1 MKDSGKIDIR
11 QLQVFHEIYREKSV
25 SKAAENLGMGQPGV
39 SIELNKLRKHF
50 NDTLFVR
57 VGNTMQAT
65 AVAESL
71 NGYIMDLLD
80 KWKRIAEFTEEFD
93 PSTSTRRFTIS
104 MMDISH
110 IEILPKLVAYL
121 HANAPNIALDIVPIT
136 PETPVQMSNGAVDL
150 AIGFVPQLK
159 AGFYQQ
165 KLFRQQ
171 YECLVSSHH
180 PRIQG
185 TLSLEDFQRE
195 GHVVFYHQ
203 GTGHSILEQQ
213 IRRLG
218 IQRDIYIQLS
228 SFLGL
233 GLLIEKSDLITSIPT
248 RLSKMFARNP
258 NLRSYA
264 LPFESPRYVIRQHW
278 HARFHQD
285 AGSRWMRKII
295 YEFFNTSENTDSGN
309 H

>member
-1 MKDSGKIDIR
+1 MKESGKMDIR

-25 SKAAENLGMGQPGV
+25 SKAAENLQMGQPGV
-39 SIELNKLRKHF
+39 SIELNKLRKRF
-50 NDTLFVR
+50 NDSLFVR
-57 VGNTMQAT
+57 VGNSMQAT

-71 NGYIMDLLD
+71 AGHITDLLE
-80 KWKRIAEFTEEFD
+80 KWKRIAEFSEAFD
-93 PSTSTRRFTIS
+93 PFVSTRRFTIS

-110 IEILPKLVAYL
+110 IEILPTLIAYL
-121 HANAPNIALDIVPIT
+121 HANAPKIALDIVPIT
-136 PETPVQMSNGAVDL
+136 PETPEQMSNGIVDL

-165 KLFRQQ
+165 TLFRQR
-171 YECLVSSHH
+171 YECLVSSSH

-185 TLSLEDFQRE
+185 QLSLEDFKRE

-218 IQRDIYIQLS
+218 IQRNIYIQLS

-233 GLLIEKSDLITSIPT
+233 GLLIEKSELITSIPT
-248 RLSKMFARNP
+248 RLGKMFARNP
-258 NLRSYA
+258 NLCSYA
-264 LPFESPRYVIRQHW
+264 LPFESPRYAIKQHW

-285 AGSRWMRKII
+285 AGSRWLRKII
-295 YEFFNTSENTDSGN
+295 YEFFNTSESPGLSNN
-309 H
+309 

>member
-1 MKDSGKIDIR
+1 MKDSGKMDIR
-11 QLQVFHEIYREKSV
+11 QLQIFHEINREKSV

-50 NDTLFVR
+50 NDPLFVR

-65 AVAESL
+65 TVAESL
-71 NGYIMDLLD
+71 AGHITDLLD

-93 PSTSTRRFTIS
+93 PATSTRGFTIS

-110 IEILPKLVAYL
+110 IEILPRLVAYL
-121 HANAPNIALDIVPIT
+121 HENAPNIALEIVPIT
-136 PETPVQMSNGAVDL
+136 PETPMYMSNGAIDL

-165 KLFRQQ
+165 TLFRQQ
-171 YECLVSSHH
+171 YECLVSNQH
-180 PRIQG
+180 PRIQDN
-185 TLSLEDFQRE
+185 LSLEDFQRE

-213 IRRLG
+213 IKRLG
-218 IQRDIYIQLS
+218 IKRNIYLQLS

-233 GLLIEKSDLITSIPT
+233 GLLIEKSDLITSVPT
-248 RLSKMFARNP
+248 RLSNMFTRNP

-264 LPFESPRYVIRQHW
+264 LPFESPRYAIRQHW

-285 AGSRWMRKII
+285 AGSRWLRKII
-295 YEFFNTSENTDSGN
+295 YEFFNTSDSTDSPN

>member
-1 MKDSGKIDIR
+1 MKDSGRIDIR

-50 NDTLFVR
+50 NDALFVR

-80 KWKRIAEFTEEFD
+80 KWKRIAKFTEEFD

-110 IEILPKLVAYL
+110 IEILPKLVAHL

-185 TLSLEDFQRE
+185 KLSLEDFQRE

-295 YEFFNTSENTDSGN
+295 YEFFNTPDNTDSGS